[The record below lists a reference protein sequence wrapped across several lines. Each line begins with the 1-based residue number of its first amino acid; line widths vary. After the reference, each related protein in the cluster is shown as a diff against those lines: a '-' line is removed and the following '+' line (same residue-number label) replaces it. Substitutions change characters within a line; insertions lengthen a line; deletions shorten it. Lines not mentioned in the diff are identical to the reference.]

1 MFEHVSIY
9 TDTKS
14 HVIINIAN
22 DGKSKVLVPYIAVSV
37 IPVIIHVGKASKGLQ
52 HMYIFII
59 FLNVLNIE
67 YPFFFL
73 MDLAGLEPAKIAQL

>member
-1 MFEHVSIY
+1 MLEHVSIY

-22 DGKSKVLVPYIAVSV
+22 DGKIMVLVPYTVVSV
-37 IPVIIHVGKASKGLQ
+37 IPVMIHVGKASKGLQ

-59 FLNVLNIE
+59 FLNNFNMGC
-67 YPFFFL
+67 PFFFRIFNIFNN
-73 MDLAGLEPAKIAQL
+73 DGPCRT